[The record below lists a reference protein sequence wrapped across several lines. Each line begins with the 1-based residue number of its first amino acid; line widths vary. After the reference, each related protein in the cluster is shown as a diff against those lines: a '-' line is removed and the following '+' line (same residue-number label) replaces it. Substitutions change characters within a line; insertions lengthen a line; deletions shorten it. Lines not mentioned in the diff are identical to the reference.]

1 MKTQLFTI
9 LAVLLAMQVNAQKYY
24 AFGGST
30 VSVASNDSKW
40 HEHFGYY
47 AGAGLS
53 NEISEKVGYFIE
65 GQFVNQ
71 RSEPENNH
79 SLFAVFG
86 FKLPVSNRLNSDIGF
101 QIGDG
106 MYGILGLNYLWQRHE
121 RINFVARYNHRL
133 SQSDSVMKGYVQI
146 GASYRFSK

>member
-9 LAVLLAMQVNAQKYY
+9 LAVLFALQINAQEYY
-24 AFGGST
+24 AFGGPTIS
-30 VSVASNDSKW
+30 AANKSKW

-47 AGAGLS
+47 AGAGIS
-53 NEISEKVGYFIE
+53 NKISEKVGYFAE

-71 RSEPENNH
+71 RSGSENNH

-86 FKLPVSNRLNSDIGF
+86 FKLPVRHRLNSDIGF

-106 MYGILGLNYLWQRHE
+106 MFGVLGLNYEWLKHN
-121 RINFVARYNHRL
+121 RIKFIARYNHRL
-133 SQSDSVMKGYVQI
+133 SKSDSVFKGYGQL
-146 GASYRFSK
+146 GASFRLKK